1 MHTLSQ
7 QVELKSG
14 RSQKP
19 ISKHILSFPS
29 FWKSRIDYYSPTT
42 TNTSE
47 NSTIICASTPP
58 FGDCFKLLLSNA
70 SLLLI
75 NRISIS
81 LLPSKFVFSHH
92 FYIFFQTLLKSILAI
107 DRRIACFI
115 SLSTLVFIINSI
127 IFYIYLLFVELVMQF
142 FIVFHTH
149 KIIETYSWHLSFINF
164 LCLIFNSRIFSRKQN
179 FELPFVIK
187 FRWVIFLKK
196 KLVFLYKLYLMYN
209 QSNIL

>member
-1 MHTLSQ
+1 VHTLSQ

-29 FWKSRIDYYSPTT
+29 FSKSRIDYYSPTT

-58 FGDCFKLLLSNA
+58 VGDCFKLLLSNA

-81 LLPSKFVFSHH
+81 LLPSKFVSSHH

-115 SLSTLVFIINSI
+115 SLSTFAFSANS
-127 IFYIYLLFVELVMQF
+127 Y
-142 FIVFHTH
+142 H
-149 KIIETYSWHLSFINF
+149 
-164 LCLIFNSRIFSRKQN
+164 
-179 FELPFVIK
+179 
-187 FRWVIFLKK
+187 
-196 KLVFLYKLYLMYN
+196 
-209 QSNIL
+209 